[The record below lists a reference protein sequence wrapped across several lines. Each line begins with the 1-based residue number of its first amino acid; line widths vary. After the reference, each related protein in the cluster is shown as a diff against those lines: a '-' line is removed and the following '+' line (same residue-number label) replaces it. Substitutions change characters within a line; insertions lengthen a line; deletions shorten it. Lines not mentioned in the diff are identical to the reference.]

1 MAVEITPKIYIEG
14 ISYTPYLVTPVK
26 WGNFLDEQLD
36 EAYITLVSVP
46 FKDLAPLTVVD
57 LICTNKMYFGNIKNP
72 QVLKTYPDYHKR
84 MIVANDSA
92 EEYPVGSGRYTH
104 NIYLI
109 EETKRLEMYIVD
121 SLTFTNSLG
130 NSFLE
135 FPIPAPISD
144 MSIYPDDEGD
154 PPNNP
159 YVTPI
164 EIGGLLN
171 IESFAEIYP
180 ILLNI
185 NYYETTS
192 GYVKIY
198 HNGDFLTGISYS
210 NQGGGV
216 SFNELLNFTTSLTVE
231 SGVYSVEYL
240 TKFAV
245 GDIDNRYTVSATF
258 SMVAITNQY
267 PLKRFT
273 CKDVINRLL
282 NLAEPLQGNNLVY
295 QLPRFR
301 LNADQAAAFDKIYAP
316 EYTMT
321 RGTLREC
328 LQEVGKVIHGEPRL
342 TTLNGYNEIVFDLYG
357 GTEKADTPPL
367 YTSRMN
373 SRAIEQYCTS
383 VDSTAQNL
391 VNQLGWA
398 GGVITEPRGNAFKTV
413 RTETQYVRIGDS
425 NMDITVTQ
433 PFSSVAKLYCG
444 LTSQTT
450 TFADITDFVFESTIY
465 NSKLSSY
472 ENTYPYSKAY
482 GLYYEIGGKSI
493 KGLNFKPDVALFPE
507 FKNYA
512 IINILEKVLGV
523 SLNTDG
529 EAFYPTLAFR
539 VTYVPYFDVR
549 VTQSKQNVK
558 NYKANIALAYNQSAN
573 VIESTAYGENL
584 KGVVARLGN
593 PERSV
598 TVALCTFAQI
608 PKAGTKYD
616 NDYYISTVSVEVY
629 KTYIRCTMGLTKD
642 FNRISAYIGVSS
654 ERRLYEVSERA
665 AYERTSLFKEY
676 VVIGDE
682 ETPDD
687 NSYLGDNF
695 MALVGG
701 TFTGT
706 APTDTNNNTIKPDHV
721 VAYGQDYQGNEL
733 PTVELP
739 IVATALGN
747 AIVFIWSY
755 QDNYSAGAMSTYKS
769 NNGVSGYWQNDV
781 QYTDY
786 YGKMYRYNFDVR
798 YSLSRTLTY
807 DEQTTEGLAFPSV
820 TSTSYSGGGI
830 FGTPNTLVD
839 AQQLPYIYR
848 KDSREI
854 TQVNAE
860 VEFVTNRDDII
871 IGSAI
876 ASNCPAVSS
885 TIYAAKLY
893 FLSEPVNKFAPKYT
907 TDLSSVPSAD
917 ITVTQNGKQLTITAG
932 TVPSD
937 CVAWAIITEQS
948 QTSETVEDDE
958 GNVTTQTIYNGGE
971 VIVASNTPLTAGAT
985 FPALYL
991 TAKHNP
997 FTGGKLILYSA
1008 EITNFDDNVYT
1019 TVYTGYTFN
1028 EDTGIFT
1035 LTNPVNGNTL
1045 VVGDIIYSL
1054 TNGTS
1059 GGGSA
1064 ALIYEI
1070 KLTAI
1075 DTSTGDAQG
1084 VLSTLT
1090 VS

>member
-1 MAVEITPKIYIEG
+1 M
-14 ISYTPYLVTPVK
+14 
-26 WGNFLDEQLD
+26 
-36 EAYITLVSVP
+36 
-46 FKDLAPLTVVD
+46 
-57 LICTNKMYFGNIKNP
+57 
-72 QVLKTYPDYHKR
+72 
-84 MIVANDSA
+84 
-92 EEYPVGSGRYTH
+92 
-104 NIYLI
+104 
-109 EETKRLEMYIVD
+109 
-121 SLTFTNSLG
+121 
-130 NSFLE
+130 
-135 FPIPAPISD
+135 
-144 MSIYPDDEGD
+144 
-154 PPNNP
+154 
-159 YVTPI
+159 
-164 EIGGLLN
+164 
-171 IESFAEIYP
+171 
-180 ILLNI
+180 
-185 NYYETTS
+185 
-192 GYVKIY
+192 
-198 HNGDFLTGISYS
+198 
-210 NQGGGV
+210 
-216 SFNELLNFTTSLTVE
+216 
-231 SGVYSVEYL
+231 
-240 TKFAV
+240 
-245 GDIDNRYTVSATF
+245 
-258 SMVAITNQY
+258 
-267 PLKRFT
+267 
-273 CKDVINRLL
+273 
-282 NLAEPLQGNNLVY
+282 
-295 QLPRFR
+295 
-301 LNADQAAAFDKIYAP
+301 
-316 EYTMT
+316 
-321 RGTLREC
+321 
-328 LQEVGKVIHGEPRL
+328 
-342 TTLNGYNEIVFDLYG
+342 
-357 GTEKADTPPL
+357 
-367 YTSRMN
+367 
-373 SRAIEQYCTS
+373 
-383 VDSTAQNL
+383 
-391 VNQLGWA
+391 
-398 GGVITEPRGNAFKTV
+398 
-413 RTETQYVRIGDS
+413 
-425 NMDITVTQ
+425 
-433 PFSSVAKLYCG
+433 
-444 LTSQTT
+444 
-450 TFADITDFVFESTIY
+450 
-465 NSKLSSY
+465 
-472 ENTYPYSKAY
+472 
-482 GLYYEIGGKSI
+482 
-493 KGLNFKPDVALFPE
+493 
-507 FKNYA
+507 
-512 IINILEKVLGV
+512 
-523 SLNTDG
+523 
-529 EAFYPTLAFR
+529 
-539 VTYVPYFDVR
+539 
-549 VTQSKQNVK
+549 
-558 NYKANIALAYNQSAN
+558 
-573 VIESTAYGENL
+573 
-584 KGVVARLGN
+584 
-593 PERSV
+593 
-598 TVALCTFAQI
+598 ALCTFAQI
-608 PKAGTKYD
+608 PKIGTKYD
-616 NDYYISTVSVEVY
+616 KDYYISTVSVEVY
-629 KTYIRCTMGLTKD
+629 KTHIRCTMGLTKD

-706 APTDTNNNTIKPDHV
+706 TPTDSNNNAIKPDHV
-721 VAYGQDYQGNEL
+721 VAYGQTYQDNNL

-739 IVATALGN
+739 IVTTALGN

-769 NNGVSGYWQNDV
+769 NNGVSGYWQDDV

-786 YGKMYRYNFDVR
+786 YGKMYRYSFDVK

-830 FGTPNTLVD
+830 FGTPNSQVGTR
-839 AQQLPYIYR
+839 QLPYIYR

-876 ASNCPAVSS
+876 ASNSPAVNS
-885 TIYAAKLY
+885 TIYGAKLY

-917 ITVTQNGKQLTITAG
+917 ITVTQNGKQLIITAG

-958 GNVTTQTIYNGGE
+958 GNISEQTIYNGGE
-971 VIVASNTPLTAGAT
+971 IIVASNTPLTAGAT

-1019 TVYTGYTFN
+1019 TVYTGYTFD

-1045 VVGDIIYSL
+1045 AVGDTIYSL